1 MKKNVRNKKYAIKEA
16 VSYYILGYKRYE
28 QNINQNGLGDI
39 LKDIVEVAQENLNST
54 EITGVNTE
62 LLNRINFNWILSADD
77 FISYAICIFYV
88 LINREIQITD
98 EKIVKEFLSEI
109 HTHHPR
115 KIMKEAEVILESVFP
130 ELKEDIKEVEESDK
144 KGK

>member
-16 VSYYILGYKRYE
+16 VSYYILGYKNYE
-28 QNINQNGLGDI
+28 QNINQNGLEDI
-39 LKDIVEVAQENLNST
+39 LKDIVEVAQENLDST

-77 FISYAICIFYV
+77 FISYAICIFNV
-88 LINREIQITD
+88 LINREMQITD

-109 HTHHPR
+109 HLHHPR
-115 KIMKEAEVILESVFP
+115 NIMKEAKIILEKI
-130 ELKEDIKEVEESDK
+130 LKEL
-144 KGK
+144 

>member
-1 MKKNVRNKKYAIKEA
+1 MKKNVRNKKYAIMEA
-16 VSYYILGYKRYE
+16 VGYYILGYKRYE

-39 LKDIVEVAQENLNST
+39 LKNIVEVAQENLNST

-62 LLNRINFNWILSADD
+62 LLKRINFNWTLSADD

-109 HTHHPR
+109 HSHHPR
-115 KIMKEAEVILESVFP
+115 KIMKEADIISDQVFP
-130 ELKEDIKEVEESDK
+130 ELRDDNKEVGQSDK

>member
-28 QNINQNGLGDI
+28 QNVNQNGLGDI
-39 LKDIVEVAQENLNST
+39 LKDIVEVAQENLNSI

-62 LLNRINFNWILSADD
+62 LLNRINFNWILSAND
-77 FISYAICIFYV
+77 FISYAICIFNV
-88 LINREIQITD
+88 LINREMQITD

-115 KIMKEAEVILESVFP
+115 KIMKEAEVILENLFP
-130 ELKEDIKEVEESDK
+130 ELLNE
-144 KGK
+144 